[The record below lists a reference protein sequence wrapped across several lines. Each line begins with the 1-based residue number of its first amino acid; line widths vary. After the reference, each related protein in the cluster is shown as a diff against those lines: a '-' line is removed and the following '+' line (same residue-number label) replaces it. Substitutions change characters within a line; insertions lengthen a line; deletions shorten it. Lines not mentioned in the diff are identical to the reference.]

1 MNNIYKLAVNSMLK
15 KISRKSLE
23 KLGTKIYKFKEKRS
37 LNLNTNT
44 ILNINQMKSKNP
56 LKITGWL
63 YSIAIS
69 SLCWGIMGTIPTLAA
84 EKVTIKVGP
93 IEQSVPV
100 SDLEQFAKTGEISKT
115 LKPYSPILTPQL
127 RQMLNKKL
135 EIKPDQGNKIVD
147 NLLNSPAG
155 SRLLK
160 SLMIVM
166 PDSNIEQIKFAINLA
181 WRQAN
186 GLSPIAFLKAYPK
199 ENVTID
205 VSSAITLASKI
216 NLPYWQ
222 TQALSSL
229 LEQDLFVE
237 TPGFKPSFNPANPG
251 KFAVQQETIILEDK
265 NRNRTIPVDIY
276 WGNIS
281 TNQPT
286 DNNITENPNQ
296 PLVIIS
302 HGFGSNRRFLAYLAR
317 HLASYGITVAALDH
331 PGSNVTSLAAA
342 SISSNPADLL
352 SPQEFIDRP
361 KDISFL
367 LNELEKINRSPGILS
382 NKFNTEQVT
391 IIGHSLGGYTALAVA
406 GAQLELDKLKEVCQH
421 NLPIGQALGDWI
433 QCAAAQLS
441 EKQINLRD
449 RRIVSAIALNPL
461 VGNIFGS
468 NSLSTINIP
477 TLILMGTEDLITPGI
492 NHQLRPFMQLKDS
505 KYLLTAIGGTHLS
518 IGEPPSKKFDNNQK
532 NMDTFNN
539 TLINERRGQDIEPLR
554 QLLRGVSLA
563 FIKQLTPEAKKYEPF
578 LTPVYAQSISTPD
591 LPLRLNSQLPKKLTN
606 WLHIAT
612 VSDNQNLNWLL
623 ANTFNLLIAQ
633 IIVSRLKIK
642 MPKYAIEPKHHI

>member
-1 MNNIYKLAVNSMLK
+1 MLPK
-15 KISRKSLE
+15 KHL
-23 KLGTKIYKFKEKRS
+23 T
-37 LNLNTNT
+37 
-44 ILNINQMKSKNP
+44 
-56 LKITGWL
+56 ITGFI
-63 YSIAIS
+63 SSFAIS
-69 SLCWGIMGTIPTLAA
+69 IGWIITSTIPSLAA
-84 EKVTIKVGP
+84 EKVTIKLGP
-93 IEQSVPV
+93 IEQSLPV
-100 SDLEQFAKTGEISKT
+100 SDLEKFAQTGEISKA
-115 LKPYSPILTPQL
+115 LKPYSPILTPQVRL
-127 RQMLNKKL
+127 MLNKKL

-160 SLMIVM
+160 TIMIIM
-166 PDSNIEQIKFAINLA
+166 PDSNIEQIKAGISLA
-181 WRQAN
+181 LRQTN

-216 NLPYWQ
+216 NIPYWQ

-237 TPGFKPSFNPANPG
+237 NPGFKPAFNPAELG
-251 KFAVQQETIILEDK
+251 TFTVEQETIILEDK

-281 TNQPT
+281 ANQQL
-286 DNNITENPNQ
+286 NNIREN

-317 HLASYGITVAALDH
+317 HLASYGVTVAALDH
-331 PGSNVTSLAAA
+331 PGSNVNALAGV
-342 SISSNPADLL
+342 SISNNPADLL
-352 SPQEFIDRP
+352 APQEFIDRP
-361 KDISFL
+361 KDITFL
-367 LNELEKINRSPGILS
+367 LNELEKINRSPGILE

-391 IIGHSLGGYTALAVA
+391 IIGHSLGGYTALALA
-406 GAQLELDKLKEVCQH
+406 GAQLELDKLQTVCQH
-421 NLPIGQALGDWI
+421 SLPIGQALGDWI

-461 VGNIFGS
+461 VGNLFGQ
-468 NSLSTINIP
+468 NSLSNINIP

-492 NHQLRPFMQLKDS
+492 NHQLRPFTQLKNS

-518 IGEPPSKKFDNNQK
+518 IGERPTNKTDNNK
-532 NMDTFNN
+532 NIDTFNN
-539 TLINERRGQDIEPLR
+539 TLVNERRGQDIEPLR

-563 FIKQLTPEAKKYEPF
+563 FIKQLTPEAKNYEQF
-578 LTPVYAQSISTPD
+578 LTPAYAQSISTPD

-606 WLHIAT
+606 WLQIAA
-612 VSDNQNLNWLL
+612 VSDNHNLNWLF
-623 ANTFNLLIAQ
+623 ANTLNLLLAQ
-633 IIVSRLKIK
+633 IIVSRLNIK
-642 MPKYAIEPKHHI
+642 VPKYAIELKHDI